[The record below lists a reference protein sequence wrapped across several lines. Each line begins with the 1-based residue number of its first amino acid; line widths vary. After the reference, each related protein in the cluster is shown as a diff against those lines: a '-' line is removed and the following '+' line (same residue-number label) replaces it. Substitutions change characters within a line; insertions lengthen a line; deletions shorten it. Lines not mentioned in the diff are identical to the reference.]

1 MSALHARVQTQRSG
15 RWGGW
20 HFFCQRPMGSISS
33 SWGLQWCRFEGVSRK
48 TLVFVPQVQEDNGN
62 LRRRHRGYW
71 YLRRRRRSRGYL
83 RRRRLKIGVSAPLA
97 PENRGIGAAG
107 AEDIG
112 ICAAGTGDIG
122 ICAALEISKTCFQI
136 LPKKGFQGKD
146 GNKVV
151 QLSIVIGGQH
161 DSCCVQHGS

>member
-1 MSALHARVQTQRSG
+1 
-15 RWGGW
+15 
-20 HFFCQRPMGSISS
+20 MGSISS

-48 TLVFVPQVQEDNGN
+48 TLVFVPQVPEDNGN

-122 ICAALEISKTCFQI
+122 ICAALENIQNVFPNTSQ
-136 LPKKGFQGKD
+136 KG
-146 GNKVV
+146 V
-151 QLSIVIGGQH
+151 SR
-161 DSCCVQHGS
+161 